1 MLWEGSMKVSDED
14 LEKDFER
21 MRQHMRE
28 KLGALARP
36 GAAVVL
42 SHGGWRP
49 SLDLYETKEEFI
61 VLVDV
66 PGIQPQ
72 DVEVVVDRDILR
84 IAGNRCRP
92 VGQGITRVLQ
102 MEIDFGP
109 FSHAVRL
116 PEQVNSEAASSTYR
130 DGFLTIRLPKR
141 TKVSGPISITVSE

>member
-1 MLWEGSMKVSDED
+1 MLQEGSMKVSDED
-14 LEKDFER
+14 LEKDLER

-36 GAAVVL
+36 GAAVIL

-66 PGIQPQ
+66 PGVQPQ

-92 VGQGITRVLQ
+92 VGQGITRVHQ
-102 MEIDFGP
+102 MEIDFGA
-109 FSHAVRL
+109 FSHAIRL

-141 TKVSGPISITVSE
+141 AKVSGPISITVSE

>member
-1 MLWEGSMKVSDED
+1 MKVSDED
-14 LEKDFER
+14 LEKDLER

-36 GAAVVL
+36 GAAVIL

-49 SLDLYETKEEFI
+49 SLDLYETEEEFL

-92 VGQGITRVLQ
+92 VGQGITRVHQ
-102 MEIDFGP
+102 MEIDFGA
-109 FSHAVRL
+109 FSHAIRL
-116 PEQVNSEAASSTYR
+116 PEQVNSDAASSTYR

>member
-1 MLWEGSMKVSDED
+1 MKASDDD
-14 LEKDFER
+14 LEKDLER

-36 GAAVVL
+36 GAAVLL
-42 SHGGWRP
+42 SHTGWRP
-49 SLDLYETKEEFI
+49 SLDLYETKEEFL

-92 VGQGITRVLQ
+92 VSQGITRVLQ

-109 FSHAVRL
+109 FSHAIRL

-141 TKVSGPISITVSE
+141 TKVSGPINITVSE

>member
-66 PGIQPQ
+66 PGIQPRMLRSWWIAISFELRGT
-72 DVEVVVDRDILR
+72 DAPGRSGHHPRPPDGDRLW
-84 IAGNRCRP
+84 
-92 VGQGITRVLQ
+92 
-102 MEIDFGP
+102 P

-141 TKVSGPISITVSE
+141 TKASGPISITVSE

>member
-1 MLWEGSMKVSDED
+1 MVQEGSMTFSDED
-14 LEKDFER
+14 LEKDFDR
-21 MRQHMRE
+21 MRQHMRK

-42 SHGGWRP
+42 SHSGWRP
-49 SLDLYETKEEFI
+49 SLDLYETKDEFI

-72 DVEVVVDRDILR
+72 DVEIVVDRDILR

-92 VGQGITRVLQ
+92 LSQGITRVHQL
-102 MEIDFGP
+102 EIDFGP
-109 FSHAVRL
+109 FSHTIRL
-116 PEQVNSEAASSTYR
+116 PEQVNPEAASSIYR

-141 TKVSGPISITVSE
+141 TRVSGPISITVTE